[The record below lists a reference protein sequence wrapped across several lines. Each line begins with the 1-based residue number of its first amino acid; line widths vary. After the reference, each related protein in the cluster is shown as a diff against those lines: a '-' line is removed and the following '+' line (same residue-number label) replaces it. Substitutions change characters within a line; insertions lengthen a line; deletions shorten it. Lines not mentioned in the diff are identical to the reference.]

1 MSRFPENPY
10 ESPKAALKSGG
21 KALTTIGIVVFS
33 ILSVPFAGYASFVV
47 AGVALQALPRSKT
60 DWTHSPEIRRAL
72 SEMVLGNVGAI
83 VWSGLCYYAYR
94 SAVATRFETD
104 RRESET

>member
-33 ILSVPFAGYASFVV
+33 ILSVPFAGYVSFVV

-72 SEMVLGNVGAI
+72 SEIVLGIVGAI